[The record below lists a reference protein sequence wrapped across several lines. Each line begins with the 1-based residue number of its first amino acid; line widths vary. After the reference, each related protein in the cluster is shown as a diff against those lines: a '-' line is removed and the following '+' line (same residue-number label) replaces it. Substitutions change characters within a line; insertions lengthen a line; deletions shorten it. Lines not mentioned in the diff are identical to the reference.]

1 MTESFR
7 CLSTRVHRG
16 PQRPVQPVPEV
27 DGGSGCAAMQ
37 KVKVSPPAADGSV
50 LYARLAPTP
59 PRFAQPSLKT
69 RVTLAC
75 FCAQVHAQSGHCSS
89 FLGQEQCRASS
100 QRVPGRHG
108 RSVCSR
114 DQSACARQHAEGCE
128 ASGVCSSRVRSGVM
142 QQTQTAC
149 DLLMCTLWPSVST
162 VLILMSVYKML
173 PSQRD

>member
-1 MTESFR
+1 
-7 CLSTRVHRG
+7 
-16 PQRPVQPVPEV
+16 
-27 DGGSGCAAMQ
+27 MQ

-149 DLLMCTLWPSVST
+149 DLLMAECQYGIDLDVRVYNATVTERLIRYILSV
-162 VLILMSVYKML
+162 L
-173 PSQRD
+173 R